1 MNMAGVDKFG
11 IIFTIA
17 FAAAMIAIMGGLLQV
32 DTSSPTPSIAAPT
45 QTYSPPPT
53 PAATQPSVTP
63 QAAPQTSDS
72 DNLKYTIRGGIV
84 DSITKDENH
93 NAVKIMMDSR
103 FDGQMTITLTSDSV
117 TPFDDGTYFVTIDG
131 EEVDFT
137 HVGKKLIID
146 FMANSQKI
154 MIFGDGHKSDGHDGK
169 DAKDE
174 AMMADKAVADKA
186 AADKAVADKAVADK
200 AVADKA
206 VADKAAADK
215 AVADKAAADK
225 AVADK
230 AVADKAAAD
239 KAAADKAV
247 ADKAAADKAAADKAA
262 ADKAVADK
270 AVADKAVADKA
281 VADKAAADKA
291 AADKAAAAKAPMA
304 VTIEPVAGSGA
315 PGCEPECYSPSSAT
329 ISAGG
334 KVTFD
339 NTDTAPHTAT
349 SGSAANGP
357 DGIWDSSLIMINA
370 SYSVTL
376 PDSGKLYL
384 LLYGS
389 SLDGRYSYSRII

>member
-32 DTSSPTPSIAAPT
+32 DTSSSTPSIAAPT

-93 NAVKIMMDSR
+93 NAVKIMMDTR
-103 FDGQMTITLTSDSV
+103 FDGQITITLTSDSV

-154 MIFGDGHKSDGHDGK
+154 MIFGDGHKSDGHD
-169 DAKDE
+169 AKDE

-186 AADKAVADKAVADK
+186 VADKAVADKAVADK

-215 AVADKAAADK
+215 A
-225 AVADK
+225 
-230 AVADKAAAD
+230 
-239 KAAADKAV
+239 
-247 ADKAAADKAAADKAA
+247 AADKAAADKAA
-262 ADKAVADK
+262 
-270 AVADKAVADKA
+270 
-281 VADKAAADKA
+281 ADKAAADKA

-357 DGIWDSSLIMINA
+357 DGIWDSSLIMTNA

-376 PDSGKLYL
+376 PDSGNYT
-384 LLYGS
+384 YFCMVHPWMEGTV
-389 SLDGRYSYSRII
+389 IVE